1 MCFGGGS
8 KGPSAAE
15 LERQRQ
21 ERERKA
27 RIDAGQPNTEK
38 GRNYNK
44 QETGDR
50 AYQQMLGKTLLGKNA
65 SSGLGKDLL

>member
-15 LERQRQ
+15 LEAQRK

-27 RIDAGQPNTEK
+27 AIDAGQPNSEK
-38 GRNYNK
+38 GTNYNK
-44 QETGDR
+44 QTTGDKE
-50 AYQQMLGKTLLGKNA
+50 YQTLLGKGLLGGA
-65 SSGLGKDLL
+65 KSGLGKDLL